1 MRFGNKMKKA
11 DKSHIVFSL
20 QAKFY
25 SILAKIQERSGSLE
39 AALRTLSDAKDIRAR
54 LLKRVQL
61 EQPDAAS
68 EQVNTLKHSNVV
80 SKWLLIAKLFTA
92 GFFRPRQKNLV
103 YKNSNLK
110 EKTQNL
116 VSAYMVK
123 ITAENKG
130 NDL

>member
-11 DKSHIVFSL
+11 DKSNIFFSL

-68 EQVNTLKHSNVV
+68 EQVNILKLSNDF
-80 SKWLLIAKLFTA
+80 SKQAFLDLAKKPQ
-92 GFFRPRQKNLV
+92 G
-103 YKNSNLK
+103 
-110 EKTQNL
+110 
-116 VSAYMVK
+116 
-123 ITAENKG
+123 
-130 NDL
+130 

>member
-1 MRFGNKMKKA
+1 M
-11 DKSHIVFSL
+11 

-68 EQVNTLKHSNVV
+68 EQVITLI
-80 SKWLLIAKLFTA
+80 LI
-92 GFFRPRQKNLV
+92 
-103 YKNSNLK
+103 
-110 EKTQNL
+110 
-116 VSAYMVK
+116 
-123 ITAENKG
+123 NKG
-130 NDL
+130 QQL